1 MATKTRRKR
10 ARRGE
15 GDKLRE
21 EILEVADRLLL
32 EAGSESAVSIQAIAD
47 GVGCTPPAIYMHFAD
62 KDALMFEVCA
72 RHFERFVAALA
83 SATDEDEAADPLE
96 VLSSRGR
103 AYVQYGLDNP
113 EPYRILFMQ
122 RAGESATGGLTLTAA
137 ESFKLLTDAV
147 QECLDGGVFPE
158 GDPYTVA
165 CALWASIH
173 GLTSLMISNPD
184 YPWPPLD
191 DLLAVGMWASR
202 GDDSAE
208 TTAST
213 KKTPA
218 AKNAS
223 PASAS

>member
-1 MATKTRRKR
+1 
-10 ARRGE
+10 
-15 GDKLRE
+15 
-21 EILEVADRLLL
+21 
-32 EAGSESAVSIQAIAD
+32 
-47 GVGCTPPAIYMHFAD
+47 
-62 KDALMFEVCA
+62 
-72 RHFERFVAALA
+72 
-83 SATDEDEAADPLE
+83 
-96 VLSSRGR
+96 
-103 AYVQYGLDNP
+103 
-113 EPYRILFMQ
+113 
-122 RAGESATGGLTLTAA
+122 
-137 ESFKLLTDAV
+137 
-147 QECLDGGVFPE
+147 VFPE